1 MVPSTSVD
9 TKSHRTENAVA
20 LAAALCLYIIFLRL
34 LYIYQTR
41 LLPVISKHVSLIHKE
56 ASFGT
61 IHSSEERVI
70 STTLLSSRGPFF
82 SH

>member
-20 LAAALCLYIIFLRL
+20 LAAALCLYIIFL
-34 LYIYQTR
+34 R